1 MRGWMLTA
9 ALGAS
14 LTLPAVGAR
23 AGFSPEELAG
33 HEVTEIQATVTT
45 VIPSEKV
52 LEIED
57 PQGHTEVLTVGSDL
71 TPLALQPGD
80 RVKLSILDG
89 LVVDLEPSQEQEL
102 SFSREDIILPMD
114 MGQMTKG
121 MRVAL
126 ASGTARV
133 IRIDRQ
139 DHSISL
145 MGPLGGIHNLDVLN
159 AQGDDDFADLKTGDL
174 VDFRLIQP
182 MALSVRKL
190 PASSLTKAP
199 TGAAPTSVRTVRP
212 SASLK
217 AELLESFEFAHLDGT
232 VTQVMDDGQAFV
244 VRGPEGHSITL
255 SAGLD
260 LGRTG
265 LRSGDQVGVDFL
277 EGLVVDLLPASAKQL
292 TVARETVIL
301 ASAFGPVPK
310 GTRVTMATGTAEVV
324 RIARKDHTI
333 SLLGPDGHVHNLDVR
348 RALEQEA
355 LTSLQVGDLVD
366 FRLIQPIAYAIQRQ
380 ATGRS

>member
-1 MRGWMLTA
+1 MRGWILTA
-9 ALGAS
+9 VLGAS

-23 AGFSPEELAG
+23 AGFSPEQLAG
-33 HEVTEIQATVTT
+33 HEVTEIQATVTA
-45 VIPSEKV
+45 VIPDEKV

-57 PQGHTEVLTVGSDL
+57 PQGHTEVLTVGTDL
-71 TPLALQPGD
+71 TPLALQAGD

-89 LVVDLEPSQEQEL
+89 LVVDLEPSQEREL

-139 DHSISL
+139 DRSISL
-145 MGPLGGIHNLDVLN
+145 MGPLGGIHNLDVLSD
-159 AQGDDDFADLKTGDL
+159 QEVDGFAEFKTGDL

-182 MALSVRKL
+182 MALSVSKL
-190 PASSLTKAP
+190 PASSVTKTAIP
-199 TGAAPTSVRTVRP
+199 AAQTAERTVRP

-217 AELLESFEFAHLDGT
+217 SELLESFEFAHLDGT
-232 VTQVMDDGQAFV
+232 VTKVMDDGQAFV
-244 VRGPEGHSITL
+244 LRGPEGHAITL

-260 LGRTG
+260 LDRTG
-265 LRSGDQVGVDFL
+265 LRTGDQVGVDLL
-277 EGLVVDLLPASAKQL
+277 EGLVVDLLPTTADQL
-292 TVARETVIL
+292 TVRRETVVL
-301 ASAFGPVPK
+301 ASPFGPVPR

-324 RIARKDHTI
+324 RIARTDHSI
-333 SLLGPDGHVHNLDVR
+333 SLRGPDGHVHNLDLR
-348 RALEQEA
+348 RALEEEA
-355 LTSLQVGDLVD
+355 LPDLQVGDVVE
-366 FRLIQPIAYAIQRQ
+366 FRLVQPIAYAIQRQ
-380 ATGRS
+380 SAD

>member
-1 MRGWMLTA
+1 MRGWILTA

-14 LTLPAVGAR
+14 LTLPAVGAQ
-23 AGFSPEELAG
+23 AGFSPEQLAG
-33 HEVTEIQATVTT
+33 HEATEIQATVTT
-45 VIPSEKV
+45 VIPDEKV

-57 PQGHTEVLTVGSDL
+57 PQGHTEVLTVGTDL
-71 TPLALQPGD
+71 TPLGLQPGD

-159 AQGDDDFADLKTGDL
+159 AQGDDDFADLKTGVL

-199 TGAAPTSVRTVRP
+199 TGAAPSSVRTVRP

-232 VTQVMDDGQAFV
+232 VSQVMDDGQAFV

-277 EGLVVDLLPASAKQL
+277 EGLVVDLLPASATQL

>member
-1 MRGWMLTA
+1 MRGWILTA

-23 AGFSPEELAG
+23 AGFSPEQLAG
-33 HEVTEIQATVTT
+33 HEATEIQATVTT
-45 VIPSEKV
+45 VIPDEKV

-57 PQGHTEVLTVGSDL
+57 PQGHTEVLTVGTDL

-159 AQGDDDFADLKTGDL
+159 AQGDEDFADLKTGVL

-217 AELLESFEFAHLDGT
+217 AELLKSFEFAHLDGT

-277 EGLVVDLLPASAKQL
+277 EGLVVDLLPASATQL

-333 SLLGPDGHVHNLDVR
+333 SLRGPDGHVHNLDVR

-355 LTSLQVGDLVD
+355 LTSLQVGDLVE

>member
-1 MRGWMLTA
+1 MRGWILTA

-23 AGFSPEELAG
+23 AGFSPEQLAG
-33 HEVTEIQATVTT
+33 HEATEIQATVTT
-45 VIPSEKV
+45 VIPDEKV

-57 PQGHTEVLTVGSDL
+57 PQGHTEVLTVGTDL
-71 TPLALQPGD
+71 TPLGLQPGD

-159 AQGDDDFADLKTGDL
+159 AQGNEDFAALKTGVL

-277 EGLVVDLLPASAKQL
+277 EGLVVDLLPASATQL

-355 LTSLQVGDLVD
+355 LTSLQVGDLVN

>member
-1 MRGWMLTA
+1 MRGWILTA

-23 AGFSPEELAG
+23 AGFSPEQLAG
-33 HEVTEIQATVTT
+33 HEATEIQATVTT
-45 VIPSEKV
+45 VIPDEKV

-57 PQGHTEVLTVGSDL
+57 PQGHTEVLTVGTDL
-71 TPLALQPGD
+71 TPLGLQPGD

-159 AQGDDDFADLKTGDL
+159 AQGDEDFADLKTGVL

-277 EGLVVDLLPASAKQL
+277 EGLVVDLLPASATQL

-355 LTSLQVGDLVD
+355 LTSLQVGDLVN

>member
-1 MRGWMLTA
+1 MRGWILTA

-23 AGFSPEELAG
+23 AGFSPEQLAG
-33 HEVTEIQATVTT
+33 HEATEIQATVTT
-45 VIPSEKV
+45 VIPDEKV

-57 PQGHTEVLTVGSDL
+57 PQGHTEVLTVGTDL
-71 TPLALQPGD
+71 TPLGLQPGD

-159 AQGDDDFADLKTGDL
+159 AQGDEDFADLKTGVL

-277 EGLVVDLLPASAKQL
+277 EGLVVDLLPASATQL